1 LQVNSNVVCGDGET
15 NNTDKLQDNKYSGK
29 SFMVAKPKTV
39 NSTTGVTSN
48 GAPAAMEY
56 DWAVCNDF
64 YGTWTPTGGIEGKTR
79 VQTIYDKNAIWVRGY
94 HHQDAT
100 WTPWKRV
107 NSQFYNNV
115 SGIDANTITTDGSYF
130 YFKDTAQVTTP
141 NTPHIDSPEDSDVYF
156 LTVNA
161 DDSGKEIVQT
171 VLSPKTNSRFD
182 RYCVNGSWSR
192 WWNSTATIDF
202 DTAPAGFN
210 LDNETNPGFWNCEL
224 STTTGTPASLR
235 SGKALV
241 SIYADAFGN
250 VKQELVY
257 ASLQA
262 TWVRYK
268 SPVFTWSQWVR
279 LATANDQGV
288 VDFAHGGTGGNSKAA
303 AQTSLGI
310 EMPSNGSIAPGINL
324 DQFKGDGYKG
334 YWRQPLTTAA
344 SNAGAN
350 YPVPEAGLL
359 TVEVSGANG
368 NGTTQTYRTWET
380 NQEFTRTWQA
390 VQGNVNM
397 GKWSPWHTKL
407 NAFVIDNFFLK
418 PDGSQDPDAAK
429 NGWDKAHPPTRGVM
443 TNIYF
448 HPQPSKLKN

>member
-1 LQVNSNVVCGDGET
+1 TSETNAATSQADSLTEANRAKVEADRAKAEADRAATGNAIVGALNSIDATTHVVDFKAMPKVNGVDVTAALTSGGFQVNSNVVCGDGET

-224 STTTGTPASLR
+224 S
-235 SGKALV
+235 
-241 SIYADAFGN
+241 
-250 VKQELVY
+250 
-257 ASLQA
+257 
-262 TWVRYK
+262 
-268 SPVFTWSQWVR
+268 
-279 LATANDQGV
+279 
-288 VDFAHGGTGGNSKAA
+288 
-303 AQTSLGI
+303 
-310 EMPSNGSIAPGINL
+310 
-324 DQFKGDGYKG
+324 
-334 YWRQPLTTAA
+334 
-344 SNAGAN
+344 
-350 YPVPEAGLL
+350 
-359 TVEVSGANG
+359 
-368 NGTTQTYRTWET
+368 
-380 NQEFTRTWQA
+380 
-390 VQGNVNM
+390 
-397 GKWSPWHTKL
+397 
-407 NAFVIDNFFLK
+407 
-418 PDGSQDPDAAK
+418 
-429 NGWDKAHPPTRGVM
+429 
-443 TNIYF
+443 
-448 HPQPSKLKN
+448 